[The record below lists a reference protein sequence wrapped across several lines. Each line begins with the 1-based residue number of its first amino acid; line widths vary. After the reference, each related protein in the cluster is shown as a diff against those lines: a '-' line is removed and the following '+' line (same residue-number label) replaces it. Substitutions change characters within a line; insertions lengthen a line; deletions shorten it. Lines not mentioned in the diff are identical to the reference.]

1 MSRTPLP
8 EPASA
13 PTPPVPPPAR
23 LAWAMWGL
31 GALFYLVGFFQ
42 RVAPAVM
49 TRELMGDFGLT
60 AASLG
65 HLSAFYFYAYVAMQ
79 IPTGV
84 LGDLWGPRRILA
96 GGAGVAA
103 LGAIIFGLAPSL
115 AWAGL
120 GRLLIGGSVAVA
132 FVLLLKLSVHW
143 FPPRR
148 YALISGL
155 ALLCGVLGAVSAGV
169 PLRLM
174 VAAFGWRPLMVAS
187 GGFTLVLAGL
197 IWVFVRDDPSARGFQ
212 SHRPP
217 SEEGGAGS
225 KPPGPLTGLARVAA
239 SRNVWLL
246 SLGPSGICGPVL
258 AFAGLWGV
266 PYLEARYGLA
276 KAAAA
281 GICSLL
287 MICFAVGGP
296 VLGALSDRVGRR
308 KPLYL
313 GGAVVSTLGWA
324 VLVYVP
330 GLPLALFVTLLA
342 VVGLAAGCIII
353 GFAWGKESI
362 SPSLAGTA
370 SGMINMGVMMGVTI
384 LQPAMGWVLD
394 LNWSGGQEDGVRVYG
409 LAAFRLA
416 FGLIVLWSVI
426 SVGLIALTKET
437 FCRQQA

>member
-1 MSRTPLP
+1 MSRTSVP

-13 PTPPVPPPAR
+13 ATSAAPPPAG
-23 LAWAMWGL
+23 LAWSMWGL

-49 TRELMGDFGLT
+49 TRELMSDFGLT

-115 AWAGL
+115 AWAAL

-155 ALLCGVLGAVSAGV
+155 ALFCGVVGAVSAGV

-197 IWVFVRDDPSARGFQ
+197 IWMFVRDDPSQRGYR
-212 SHRPP
+212 SHRPATD
-217 SEEGGAGS
+217 GGAAQP
-225 KPPGPLTGLARVAA
+225 PPGVLRGLGRVAA

-246 SLGPSGICGPVL
+246 SLGPAGICGPVL

-266 PYLEARYGLA
+266 PYLEARYGLS
-276 KAAAA
+276 KESAA

-296 VLGALSDRVGRR
+296 VLGALSDRLGRR

-313 GGAVVSTLGWA
+313 GGAATATLGWA
-324 VLVYVP
+324 VLVYASW
-330 GLPLALFVTLLA
+330 LPLVLFVVLLA
-342 VVGLAAGCIII
+342 GTGLAAGCIII

-362 SPSLAGTA
+362 PPALAGTA

-384 LQPAMGWVLD
+384 LQPAIGWVLD
-394 LNWSGGQEDGVRVYG
+394 LNWTGGLADGVRVYG
-409 LAAFRLA
+409 LEAFRLA
-416 FGLIVLWSVI
+416 FGLIVVWSAV
-426 SVGLIALTKET
+426 SVGLIALTRET
-437 FCRQQA
+437 FCRQQS